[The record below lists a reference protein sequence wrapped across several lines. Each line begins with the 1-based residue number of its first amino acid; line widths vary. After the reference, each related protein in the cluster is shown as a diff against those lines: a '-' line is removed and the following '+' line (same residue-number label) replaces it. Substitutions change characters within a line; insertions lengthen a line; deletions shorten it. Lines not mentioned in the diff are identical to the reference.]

1 MGNQRNDDVTCA
13 HVMCSKL
20 NGHMGR
26 QHLWEIKEKMT
37 SLVLIAHVGQLNGHM
52 GRQYLWEIKEKM
64 TSHVHM

>member
-1 MGNQRNDDVTCA
+1 
-13 HVMCSKL
+13 MCSKL

-26 QHLWEIKEKMT
+26 KHLWEIKEKMT